1 MPVEEAWGD
10 RVIAARTKLGL
21 TQVAFA
27 QRLQISRETVI
38 NWELRRTRPYSP
50 SAEWFARVEE
60 QINRLTSEEA
70 ARWLGPD
77 EYNETGG
84 L

>member
-21 TQVAFA
+21 TQVEFA
-27 QRLQISRETVI
+27 RRLQISRETVV

-50 SAEWFARVEE
+50 EAEWFVRVEE
-60 QINRLTSEEA
+60 QINKLTSEEA

-77 EYNETGG
+77 EYNEDGW